1 MMQAQRHPL
10 FIFTF
15 SFAQSLVNERLM
27 VKNGQQ
33 LIQFFKISTVYY
45 ALLTAIDDQICC
57 CGFGDEKNFMY
68 CLYKSFIR
76 VNMKNFKLKFIFI
89 LYIIHFN

>member
-1 MMQAQRHPL
+1 MMQTQRHPL

-33 LIQFFKISTVYY
+33 FIQFFKISTVYH

-57 CGFGDEKNFMY
+57 CDFGDERKLMY
-68 CLYKSFIR
+68 CLYKSFYKSI
-76 VNMKNFKLKFIFI
+76 
-89 LYIIHFN
+89 